1 MPLTRRTLLHTT
13 ALLAAAGATAATGT
27 AAAAT
32 GHPRGRIPHESISIQ
47 LYTLR
52 TLLDEDVPGTL
63 RQVADLGYR
72 SVETADLHGRTAAE
86 FRTIL
91 DDLGLRATSG
101 HVDLDDGVDALIED
115 AHALGHRQVVVPHAV
130 FDTADGWRV
139 FADELN
145 EAGRKC
151 RAAGLRF
158 GYHNHDHEFAPV
170 DGVLPYDV
178 LRERTDRRFVHFEL
192 DLYWA
197 VHAGQDVLAL
207 IDAERDRIRQLH
219 VKDRAPDGEM
229 ADPGTGT
236 MDFPAI
242 FAHARSACEYIVE
255 HDQPTDPLR
264 TAGVGFDYLRA
275 VRW

>member
-1 MPLTRRTLLHTT
+1 MSLPRRTLLHTT
-13 ALLAAAGATAATGT
+13 AVLA

-32 GHPRGRIPHESISIQ
+32 GAGAATAGATGAARPGRIPHRAISIQ

-52 TLLDEDVPGTL
+52 SLLDADLEATL
-63 RQVADLGYR
+63 RQVADIGYR
-72 SVETADLHGRTAAE
+72 TVETADTHGRTPAE

-101 HVDLDDGVDALIED
+101 HADLEGDVDALIED
-115 AHALGHRQVVVPHAV
+115 AHTLGHRYLVVPHAE
-130 FDTADGWRV
+130 FDTADGWRE
-139 FADELN
+139 FADQLN

-158 GYHNHDHEFAPV
+158 SYHNHDHEFAPI
-170 DGVLPYDV
+170 DGELPYDI
-178 LRERTDRRFVHFEL
+178 LRDRTERGLVHFEL

-219 VKDRAPDGEM
+219 VKDRTPGGDM
-229 ADPGTGT
+229 TDPGTGT
-236 MDFPAI
+236 LNFPEI
-242 FAHARSACEYIVE
+242 FDHARAREFIVE
-255 HDQPTDPLR
+255 HDNPTDALT
-264 TAGVGFDYLRA
+264 TARVGYDYLRT